1 MAVNLSKGGRVSLS
15 KEAPGLSKILVGL
28 GWDTNTSD
36 TGAEFD
42 LDASAFLV
50 GASGKVENEKNF
62 VFYNNLTSADGSVV
76 HTGDN
81 RTGEGEGDD
90 EAIKIDLSKISP
102 NVKEIDIVV
111 TIYEAN
117 ARRQNFGMVKNSF
130 YEANARRQNF
140 GMVKNSFMRIVDER
154 SGKEIARYD
163 LEEDFSTETAVS
175 FGKIYFKD
183 NEWRFAANGS
193 GFKEGLAG
201 FCKQFGLSV

>member
-15 KEAPGLSKILVGL
+15 KEAPELSKILVGL

-62 VFYNNLTSADGSVV
+62 VFYNNLVSADGSVV

-81 RTGEGEGDD
+81 RTGEGDGND
-90 EAIKIDLSKISP
+90 ESIKIDLAKISP

-111 TIYEAN
+111 TIHEAA
-117 ARRQNFGMVKNSF
+117 ARRQNFGMV
-130 YEANARRQNF
+130 R
-140 GMVKNSFMRIVDER
+140 NSFMRIVDER

-183 NEWRFAANGS
+183 NESRFAANGS
-193 GFKEGLAG
+193 GFKDGLAG
-201 FCKQFGLSV
+201 FCRQFGLDV

>member
-62 VFYNNLTSADGSVV
+62 VFYNNLVSADGSVV

-81 RTGEGEGDD
+81 RTGEGDGDD
-90 EAIKIDLSKISP
+90 ESIKIDLAKISP

-111 TIYEAN
+111 TVHEAA
-117 ARRQNFGMVKNSF
+117 ARRQNFGMV
-130 YEANARRQNF
+130 R
-140 GMVKNSFMRIVDER
+140 NSFMRIVDER

-193 GFKEGLAG
+193 GFKDGLAG
-201 FCKQFGLSV
+201 FCRQFGLDV

>member
-1 MAVNLSKGGRVSLS
+1 M
-15 KEAPGLSKILVGL
+15 
-28 GWDTNTSD
+28 
-36 TGAEFD
+36 
-42 LDASAFLV
+42 
-50 GASGKVENEKNF
+50 GKVENEKNF

-111 TIYEAN
+111 TIH
-117 ARRQNFGMVKNSF
+117 
-130 YEANARRQNF
+130 EANARRQNF

-175 FGKIYFKD
+175 FGKIYGKD
-183 NEWRFAANGS
+183 NEWRCVANGS
-193 GFKEGLAG
+193 GLKEGLAG
-201 FCKQFGLSV
+201 VCKQFGLSV

>member
-28 GWDTNTSD
+28 GWDTNSSD

-42 LDASAFLV
+42 LDASAFLL

-102 NVKEIDIVV
+102 NVKEIDIV
-111 TIYEAN
+111 
-117 ARRQNFGMVKNSF
+117 
-130 YEANARRQNF
+130 
-140 GMVKNSFMRIVDER
+140 KNSFMRIVDER

-183 NEWRFAANGS
+183 NEWRFVANGS

>member
-28 GWDTNTSD
+28 GWDTNSSD

-42 LDASAFLV
+42 LDASAFLL

-111 TIYEAN
+111 TIHEAA
-117 ARRQNFGMVKNSF
+117 ARRQNFGMVRNSCLCESSMK
-130 YEANARRQNF
+130 EAAKRSPDTIWRRIF
-140 GMVKNSFMRIVDER
+140 RLKPPCRSVKFISKIT
-154 SGKEIARYD
+154 SGALR
-163 LEEDFSTETAVS
+163 LTEAAL
-175 FGKIYFKD
+175 KKD
-183 NEWRFAANGS
+183 
-193 GFKEGLAG
+193 
-201 FCKQFGLSV
+201 

>member
-28 GWDTNTSD
+28 GWDTNSSD

-42 LDASAFLV
+42 LDASAFLL
-50 GASGKVENEKNF
+50 GASGKVKNEKNF

-111 TIYEAN
+111 TIH
-117 ARRQNFGMVKNSF
+117 
-130 YEANARRQNF
+130 EANARRQNF

-183 NEWRFAANGS
+183 NE
-193 GFKEGLAG
+193 
-201 FCKQFGLSV
+201 

>member
-62 VFYNNLTSADGSVV
+62 VFYNNLVSADGSVV

-81 RTGEGEGDD
+81 RTGEGDGDD
-90 EAIKIDLSKISP
+90 ESIKIDLAKISP
-102 NVKEIDIVV
+102 SVKEIDIVV
-111 TIYEAN
+111 TIHEAV
-117 ARRQNFGMVKNSF
+117 ARRQNFGMV
-130 YEANARRQNF
+130 R
-140 GMVKNSFMRIVDER
+140 NSFMRIVDER

-175 FGKIYFKD
+175 FGKIYFKAF
-183 NEWRFAANGS
+183 RG
-193 GFKEGLAG
+193 
-201 FCKQFGLSV
+201 

>member
-50 GASGKVENEKNF
+50 GASVKVENEKNF
-62 VFYNNLTSADGSVV
+62 VFYNNLVSADGSAV
-76 HTGDN
+76 HAGDN

-90 EAIKIDLSKISP
+90 ESTKIDLAKISP
-102 NVKEIDIVV
+102 SVKEIDIVV
-111 TIYEAN
+111 TIHEAV
-117 ARRQNFGMVKNSF
+117 ARRQNFGMV
-130 YEANARRQNF
+130 R
-140 GMVKNSFMRIVDER
+140 NSFMRIVDER

-193 GFKEGLAG
+193 SFKDGLAG
-201 FCKQFGLSV
+201 FCRQFGLDV

>member
-1 MAVNLSKGGRVSLS
+1 MAVNLSKGSRVSLS

-28 GWDTNTSD
+28 GWDTNSSD

-42 LDASAFLV
+42 LDASAFLL

-111 TIYEAN
+111 TIH
-117 ARRQNFGMVKNSF
+117 
-130 YEANARRQNF
+130 EANARRQNF

-175 FGKIYFKD
+175 FGKIYFKG

>member
-1 MAVNLSKGGRVSLS
+1 M
-15 KEAPGLSKILVGL
+15 
-28 GWDTNTSD
+28 NTSD

-62 VFYNNLTSADGSVV
+62 VFYNNLVSADGSVV

-81 RTGEGEGDD
+81 RTGEGDGDD
-90 EAIKIDLSKISP
+90 ESIKIDLAKISP
-102 NVKEIDIVV
+102 
-111 TIYEAN
+111 
-117 ARRQNFGMVKNSF
+117 
-130 YEANARRQNF
+130 
-140 GMVKNSFMRIVDER
+140 

-193 GFKEGLAG
+193 GFKDGLAG
-201 FCKQFGLSV
+201 FCRQFGLDV

>member
-28 GWDTNTSD
+28 GWDTNSSD

-42 LDASAFLV
+42 LDASAFLL

-90 EAIKIDLSKISP
+90 EAFKIDLSKISP

-111 TIYEAN
+111 TIH
-117 ARRQNFGMVKNSF
+117 
-130 YEANARRQNF
+130 EANARRQNF

-163 LEEDFSTETAVS
+163 LEEDFSTE
-175 FGKIYFKD
+175 IYFKD

-193 GFKEGLAG
+193 GFKDGLAG

>member
-15 KEAPGLSKILVGL
+15 KEAPGLTKILVGL

-62 VFYNNLTSADGSVV
+62 VFYNNLVSADGSVV

-81 RTGEGEGDD
+81 RTGEGDGDD
-90 EAIKIDLSKISP
+90 ESIKIDLAKISP

-111 TIYEAN
+111 TIHEAA
-117 ARRQNFGMVKNSF
+117 ARRQNFGMV
-130 YEANARRQNF
+130 R
-140 GMVKNSFMRIVDER
+140 NSFMRIVDER

-163 LEEDFSTETAVS
+163 LEEDFSTETVVS

-183 NEWRFAANGS
+183 KEWRFAANGN
-193 GFKEGLAG
+193 GFKDGLAG
-201 FCKQFGLSV
+201 FCRQFGLDV

>member
-1 MAVNLSKGGRVSLS
+1 MS

-28 GWDTNTSD
+28 GWDTNSRD

-42 LDASAFLV
+42 LDASAFLL

-111 TIYEAN
+111 TIH
-117 ARRQNFGMVKNSF
+117 
-130 YEANARRQNF
+130 EANARRQNF

-183 NEWRFAANGS
+183 NE
-193 GFKEGLAG
+193 
-201 FCKQFGLSV
+201 

>member
-42 LDASAFLV
+42 LDASAFLLV

-62 VFYNNLTSADGSVV
+62 VFYNNLVSADGSVV

-90 EAIKIDLSKISP
+90 ESIKIDLAKISP

-111 TIYEAN
+111 TIHEAA
-117 ARRQNFGMVKNSF
+117 ARRQNFGMV
-130 YEANARRQNF
+130 R
-140 GMVKNSFMRIVDER
+140 NSFMRIVDER

-175 FGKIYFKD
+175 FGKIYLKD
-183 NEWRFAANGS
+183 NEWRFAANES
-193 GFKEGLAG
+193 GFKDGLAG
-201 FCKQFGLSV
+201 FCRQFGLDV

>member
-62 VFYNNLTSADGSVV
+62 VFYNNLVSADSSVV

-90 EAIKIDLSKISP
+90 ESIKIDLAKISP
-102 NVKEIDIVV
+102 SIKEIDIVV
-111 TIYEAN
+111 TIHEAV
-117 ARRQNFGMVKNSF
+117 ARRQNFGMV
-130 YEANARRQNF
+130 R
-140 GMVKNSFMRIVDER
+140 NSFMRIVDER
-154 SGKEIARYD
+154 NGKEIARYD

-183 NEWRFAANGS
+183 NEWRFAANRS
-193 GFKEGLAG
+193 GFKDGLAG
-201 FCKQFGLSV
+201 FCRQFGLDV

>member
-1 MAVNLSKGGRVSLS
+1 MAVNLSKDGRVSLN

-50 GASGKVENEKNF
+50 GASGKVENDKNF
-62 VFYNNLTSADGSVV
+62 VFYNNLISADGSVV

-90 EAIKIDLSKISP
+90 ESIKIDLAKILPSI
-102 NVKEIDIVV
+102 KEIDIVV
-111 TIYEAN
+111 TIHEA
-117 ARRQNFGMVKNSF
+117 A
-130 YEANARRQNF
+130 ARRQNF

-183 NEWRFAANGS
+183 NEWRFAANRS
-193 GFKEGLAG
+193 GF
-201 FCKQFGLSV
+201 

>member
-28 GWDTNTSD
+28 GWDTNSSD

-42 LDASAFLV
+42 LDASAFLL

-111 TIYEAN
+111 TIH
-117 ARRQNFGMVKNSF
+117 
-130 YEANARRQNF
+130 EANARRQNF

-163 LEEDFSTETAVS
+163 LEEDFS
-175 FGKIYFKD
+175 I
-183 NEWRFAANGS
+183 
-193 GFKEGLAG
+193 
-201 FCKQFGLSV
+201 

>member
-62 VFYNNLTSADGSVV
+62 VFYNNLVSADGSVV

-81 RTGEGEGDD
+81 RTGG
-90 EAIKIDLSKISP
+90 
-102 NVKEIDIVV
+102 
-111 TIYEAN
+111 
-117 ARRQNFGMVKNSF
+117 
-130 YEANARRQNF
+130 
-140 GMVKNSFMRIVDER
+140 
-154 SGKEIARYD
+154 
-163 LEEDFSTETAVS
+163 
-175 FGKIYFKD
+175 
-183 NEWRFAANGS
+183 RFAANGS
-193 GFKEGLAG
+193 GFKDGLAG
-201 FCKQFGLSV
+201 FCRQFGLDV

>member
-1 MAVNLSKGGRVSLS
+1 MAVNLSKGGRVSFS

-28 GWDTNTSD
+28 GWDTNSSD

-50 GASGKVENEKNF
+50 VASGKVENDF
-62 VFYNNLTSADGSVV
+62 VFYNNLISADGSVV

-81 RTGEGEGDD
+81 RTGEGDD
-90 EAIKIDLSKISP
+90 ESIKIDLAKISP
-102 NVKEIDIVV
+102 SVKEIDIVV
-111 TIYEAN
+111 TIHEAV
-117 ARRQNFGMVKNSF
+117 ARRQNFGMV
-130 YEANARRQNF
+130 R
-140 GMVKNSFMRIVDER
+140 NSFMRIVDER

-183 NEWRFAANGS
+183 NEWRFAANRS
-193 GFKEGLAG
+193 GF
-201 FCKQFGLSV
+201 